1 MTAIPAAPTPVTTTF
16 TSSIRLPTTRSALR
30 NAASTTTAVPCW
42 SSWKTGMS
50 SDARSRSSTSKQR
63 GAEMSSRLMP
73 PKPGAIASTAATIWS
88 GSWVLRQIGHA
99 STPPNS
105 LNSSALPSITGIAA
119 SGPMSPSP
127 STALPSVTTATVLRL
142 IVRLHALSGSAAIA
156 WQTRATPGVYAMD
169 RSSRV
174 FTGAFEFMWIFPPRW
189 SRNVRSETRSTV
201 TPGTSRQASDDLVRV
216 GRVRRE
222 HADVADLAR
231 RLDAD
236 EVDRVEQAARVGDR
250 ARKVG
255 EAARPVVEADAEGE
269 AEGGGVVAH
278 TRAST
283 GSDGAGA
290 SGVSPDHRPEA
301 APSSASRAASWA

>member
-1 MTAIPAAPTPVTTTF
+1 MTLRTPAAWSIFVTATPAAPTPVTTTF

-50 SDARSRSSTSKQR
+50 SEARSRSSTSKQR

-73 PKPGAIASTAATIWS
+73 PKPGAIASTAATILS
-88 GSWVLRQIGHA
+88 GSFVSRQIGHA

-119 SGPMSPSP
+119 SGPMSPRP

-156 WQTRATPGVYAMD
+156 WQTRATPGVYAID

-174 FTGAFEFMWIFPPRW
+174 FTGAFESMWILPPRC
-189 SRNVRSETRSTV
+189 SRNVRSETRSTA
-201 TPGTSRQASDDLVRV
+201 TPGTSRQASDDRSACAASVASTLTSRILLADSTRTRSIASSSPPASAIARARSAKLP
-216 GRVRRE
+216 GRSSRRTRRVR
-222 HADVADLAR
+222 LN
-231 RLDAD
+231 
-236 EVDRVEQAARVGDR
+236 
-250 ARKVG
+250 
-255 EAARPVVEADAEGE
+255 E
-269 AEGGGVVAH
+269 AE
-278 TRAST
+278 
-283 GSDGAGA
+283 
-290 SGVSPDHRPEA
+290 
-301 APSSASRAASWA
+301 